1 MKYYDIEQ
9 GSEQWFELRL
19 GKFTSST
26 FKNLFAK
33 PTTIAYQKEINQ
45 VVFERLTGK
54 VPESFS
60 NDYMQRGTELEPL
73 AREAYEAEKLEIVQ
87 NGGFWEFD
95 EWTGSS
101 PDGLIGDDGTL
112 EAKCPAFN
120 TMIEYLTKQKL
131 PSEYFYQ
138 VHGQLFVTGRQWCD
152 FVAYHPDLPI
162 FIKRIEASEEVN
174 QQIREALDK
183 AIKQVQLKI
192 DKIKN
197 L

>member
-60 NDYMQRGTELEPL
+60 NDYMQRGKELEPI
-73 AREAYEAEKLEIVQ
+73 AREAYETETFNVVK
-87 NGGFWEFD
+87 NGGFFGDKWV
-95 EWTGSS
+95 GSS
-101 PDGLIGDDGTL
+101 PDGLVDDDGL
-112 EAKCPAFN
+112 VEIKCPAFN
-120 TMIEYLTKQKL
+120 TMIEYLMKQKL

-138 VHGQLFVTGRQWCD
+138 VHGQMYVCERCWCD
-152 FVAYHPDLPI
+152 FIAFHPDLPI
-162 FIKRIEASEEVN
+162 MILRIERDEKVIEELKSTITIAISEVE
-174 QQIREALDK
+174 RKLEKLSK
-183 AIKQVQLKI
+183 L
-192 DKIKN
+192 
-197 L
+197 